1 MTALHPHI
9 LEARNQ
15 INVQRY
21 RAKRAYHARS
31 LAGIPDHRTDAERLA
46 YSRMMVRR
54 VTSCTTIHIR
64 FSTGDQYVGIK
75 PCAGACDPMCEEC
88 CYAEMERTTRYQRA
102 MAAYLKRHG

>member
-1 MTALHPHI
+1 MIALHPHI
-9 LEARNQ
+9 LAARNES
-15 INVQRY
+15 NLAYY
-21 RAKRAYHARS
+21 RAKLKRPT
-31 LAGIPDHRTDAERLA
+31 LASRPDHRTDAERLA
-46 YSRMMVRR
+46 YSRMMARR